1 MRKRKIVI
9 AGLVAAF
16 CVSLAAGA
24 HVSLK
29 NASAN
34 PVPVWG
40 SVSVEESYEYGSTF
54 SLPERKITLGGKYG
68 KVTTFLRYPSG
79 SETKEA
85 TAKLDEAGIYTLR
98 FIAEAGGEVY
108 LDEIKFDVTAKYAI
122 TGDKSTA
129 VYNAES
135 VKPGSG
141 AMYVRLAAG
150 ETLEFSE
157 PIDLKN
163 ATKNDRL
170 IELMA
175 IPDNLGNQDFEKITV
190 RLTDVYDPSIYVDI
204 ISYAYGGSDNGYR
217 AWVLSRGNG
226 QTPKGYFH
234 NGSSLIL
241 NQNVSGT
248 STAHYFNGYKGA
260 DGKQQYSSLRLA
272 FDYENNAVYA
282 NERLN
287 IDLDSPD
294 CFPELLWSGF
304 TGSKV
309 KMSIF
314 CDLYSASTA
323 NFEIYSVYGLDISKD
338 LYPDENSPEIT
349 VSADESSMPT
359 AEAGRTYGVPSAYAF
374 DDVCGYLDAEC
385 RVYYNYN
392 SKNPVSIA
400 VEDGKFATNF
410 TGYYAIV
417 YSAEDFSGNKSEKI
431 LWVNCLADAEDPFVT
446 IDESTKK
453 TTAYL
458 GETYEIADATY
469 GGGSGKLE
477 TSVYVEKDGVETIVE
492 YGVFTPE
499 TEGTYKVIYRVID
512 EIGQSAQEEYL
523 FEAVASSAP
532 VFFGEAVLPS
542 VMIAGGSYKIPD
554 FKAYD
559 YGGGVKNKVDVLCVV
574 TDKNG
579 EKTYKA
585 GDTFVPEIEG
595 KKSNVSFRFKAGD
608 TEKLYEVPTVD
619 VWNVVG
625 KRKRLDFAA
634 YMYSEDGVVTEK
646 TENGLKVTVGGN
658 GTAEFINPLLADRFA
673 LTLRGTAGGFGK
685 AYVTLTDNEDVSVAV
700 TLILEEKNGKAYLTA
715 DRTTVSPDFAFDG
728 NKNIEITYSDGK
740 ITVGGLSVAIGKTDS
755 GKPFE
760 GFKSHKVRTSFAFE
774 TEGEKSLY
782 IEKVVNHSFI
792 GTVTSDSTEPAYY
805 VSGAA
810 GGTFIPGKVT
820 IPAAYAADV
829 LDPNVLFTM
838 SVIDSEGNFL
848 KDENG
853 VIMKDVDPARDYAV
867 LLDKIGDYAVKYTVS
882 DIFNSTPNPTGYSVS
897 YTVCD
902 NEAPVF
908 KFFGEFKTSINVG
921 DVYVLPRFTVSD
933 NYSASDKIFVSVYV
947 TTPSGR
953 MFEIHSGSNSFKA
966 DAAGKYTLHLMA
978 TDEAGNVDYFTV
990 NVTAE

>member
-1 MRKRKIVI
+1 MKKKKIVI
-9 AGLVAAF
+9 AGLIAAF
-16 CVSLAAGA
+16 GISLLAGGYAVSKKA
-24 HVSLK
+24 
-29 NASAN
+29 NAVA
-34 PVPVWG
+34 VPVWG
-40 SVSVEESYEYGSTF
+40 NVSVEESYEYGSTF
-54 SLPERKITLGGKYG
+54 VLPTRKITLGGKYG
-68 KVTTFLRYPSG
+68 KVTTLLRYPDG
-79 SETKEA
+79 TETKEA
-85 TAKLDEAGIYTLR
+85 TARLDEAGIYTLR
-98 FIAEAGGEVY
+98 FIAEAGGEVF
-108 LDEIKFDVTAKYAI
+108 LDEIKFNVTAKYAI
-122 TGDKSTA
+122 VGDKSTA

-135 VKPGSG
+135 LKPGSG

-234 NGSSLIL
+234 SGSSLVL

-248 STAHYFNGYKGA
+248 STSHYFNGYKGT

-323 NFEIYSVYGLDISKD
+323 NFEIYSVYGSDLSKS
-338 LYPDENSPEIT
+338 LYEDKDAPEII
-349 VSADESSMPT
+349 VSSGSDMPD
-359 AEAGRTYGVPSAYAF
+359 AETGRFYKVPSAYAF
-374 DDVCGYLDAEC
+374 DDVCGYLNADC

-392 SKNPVSIA
+392 SQNPVSVA
-400 VEDGKFATNF
+400 VENGKFATNF
-410 TGYYAIV
+410 AGYYAIV
-417 YSAEDFSGNKSEKI
+417 YTSEDFSGNKSEKI

-458 GETYEIADATY
+458 GEIYKIADATY

-477 TSVYVEKDGVETIVE
+477 TIVYVEKDGVETLVE
-492 YGVFTPE
+492 YGEFTPE
-499 TEGTYKVIYRVID
+499 VAGSYKIIYKATD
-512 EIGQSAQEEYL
+512 EIGQTVRAEYS

-542 VMIAGGSYKIPD
+542 VLIAGGSYEIPD
-554 FKAYD
+554 YAAYD
-559 YGGGVKNKVDVLCVV
+559 YSVGTKNKVEVSCVV

-585 GDTFVPEIEG
+585 GDIFVPEING
-595 KKSNVSFRFKAGD
+595 KESAVSFRFKAGN
-608 TEKLYEVPTVD
+608 TEKIYEVPAVD

-634 YMYSEDGVVTEK
+634 YMYSDDGVVTEK
-646 TENGLKVTVGGN
+646 TENGLKVTVDED
-658 GTAEFINPLLADRFA
+658 GTAEFINPLLSDRFSI
-673 LTLRGTAGGFGK
+673 TLKGTAGGFGK
-685 AYVTLTDNEDVSVAV
+685 VYLTLTDNEDVSVSV
-700 TLILEEKNGKAYLTA
+700 TVCLEEKNGKAYLTA
-715 DRTTVSPDFAFDG
+715 DGITVSPDFAFDG
-728 NKNIEITYSDGK
+728 NKSIEISYSNGK
-740 ITVGGLSVAIGKTDS
+740 ISAGGLSVAIDNTDGGKAFD
-755 GKPFE
+755 
-760 GFKSHKVRTSFAFE
+760 GFKSHKVRMSFAFE
-774 TEGEKSLY
+774 TEGEQSLY
-782 IEKVVNHSFI
+782 IEKIVNHSFV

-810 GGTFIPGKVT
+810 GGTFAPGKVT

-829 LDPNVLFTM
+829 LDPNVLFTV
-838 SVIDSEGNFL
+838 SVFDSDGNFL
-848 KDENG
+848 TDENG
-853 VIMKDVDPARDYAV
+853 VIMKDVDPARDYV
-867 LLDKIGDYAVKYTVS
+867 VSLDKIGDYAVKYTVS
-882 DIFNSTPNPTGYSVS
+882 DVFNSTPNPTGYSFS

-902 NEAPVF
+902 DDAPEF
-908 KFFGEFKTSINVG
+908 EFAGEFKTRINVG
-921 DVYVLPRFTVSD
+921 DVYVLPGFTVSD
-933 NYSASDKIFVSVYV
+933 NYSASDKIYVSVYV
-947 TTPSGR
+947 TAPSGR
-953 MFEIHSGSNSFKA
+953 MFEIPSGSNSFKA
-966 DAAGKYTLHLMA
+966 ETAGKYTLHLMA
-978 TDEAGNVDYFTV
+978 TDEAGNVDYLTV
-990 NVTAE
+990 EVTVE